1 MTLVGS
7 VSLGVLAVAA
17 LIGVVSIVRRSSLG
31 DRAVAFDMLT
41 SVITCGLLVSAGVW
55 GEVLNLDLAVVLG
68 LLGFVASVTI
78 ARFIEAREESDS

>member
-1 MTLVGS
+1 VTFV
-7 VSLGVLAVAA
+7 VYVALGLLVLAAV
-17 LIGVVSIVRRSSLG
+17 IGVVSIARRADLG

-41 SVITCGLLVSAGVW
+41 SVSTCGLLVGAGVW

-78 ARFIEAREESDS
+78 ARFIESSSEGES